1 LFLEYNYYK
10 ILGLESTAGVVEI
23 KRTYRKLAFKYH
35 PDKNSDSKAK
45 EFFQLLT
52 EAYTT
57 LSDAEKRFFY
67 DKKNNFNQTFE
78 ESVKIHPR
86 TRKSRRTK
94 SENKV
99 YNFHN
104 ENQKISLPPKFA
116 RVILFSTG
124 LFFGLFMMVFPILQS
139 IEYALSPTLILVF
152 LGFILTVDSIAGL
165 TGYRTMIFFE
175 LFRVIKNWFKVDLQ
189 RK

>member
-1 LFLEYNYYK
+1 M
-10 ILGLESTAGVVEI
+10 
-23 KRTYRKLAFKYH
+23 AFKYH

-57 LSDAEKRFFY
+57 LSDNEKRKSY

-78 ESVKIHPR
+78 ESVKVYPG

-94 SENKV
+94 APQNTV
-99 YNFHN
+99 YNFYQDN
-104 ENQKISLPPKFA
+104 EKVILPPKFA

-124 LFFGLFMMVFPILQS
+124 LIFGLFMIVFPVVQT
-139 IEYALSPTLILVF
+139 IEYTFSPTLIFVF
-152 LGFILTVDSIAGL
+152 MGFILTVDSVAGL
-165 TGYRTMIFFE
+165 TGYRTMLFFE
-175 LFRVIKNWFKVDLQ
+175 LFRVIKNWFRVDLQ
-189 RK
+189 GK

>member
-1 LFLEYNYYK
+1 MEYNYYK
-10 ILGLESTAGVVEI
+10 ILGLDTTAGTVEI

-57 LSDAEKRFFY
+57 LSDSEKRISY

-78 ESVKIHPR
+78 ESVKVYPR
-86 TRKSRRTK
+86 TRKSRRSK
-94 SENKV
+94 SENTV
-99 YNFHN
+99 YNFYS
-104 ENQKISLPPKFA
+104 EDQKVTLPPKFA

-124 LFFGLFMMVFPILQS
+124 LIFGLFMMVFPVLQS
-139 IEYALSPTLILVF
+139 IEYSLSPTLILVF
-152 LGFILTVDSIAGL
+152 MGFILTVDSIAGL

-175 LFRVIKNWFKVDLQ
+175 LFRAIKSWFKIDLQ
-189 RK
+189 GK

>member
-1 LFLEYNYYK
+1 MEYNYYK
-10 ILGLESTAGVVEI
+10 ILGISTTANLVEI

-52 EAYTT
+52 QAYST
-57 LSDAEKRFFY
+57 LSDSEKRVSY

-78 ESVKIHPR
+78 ESVKIYPR

-94 SENKV
+94 SENTI
-99 YNFHN
+99 YNFYQAN
-104 ENQKISLPPKFA
+104 EKVDLPPKFA

-124 LFFGLFMMVFPILQS
+124 LIFGLFMIVFPIIQT
-139 IEYALSPTLILVF
+139 IEYSFSPTLILIF

-175 LFRVIKNWFKVDLQ
+175 LFRVIKNWFKIDLQ
-189 RK
+189 GK

>member
-1 LFLEYNYYK
+1 M
-10 ILGLESTAGVVEI
+10 
-23 KRTYRKLAFKYH
+23 
-35 PDKNSDSKAK
+35 
-45 EFFQLLT
+45 
-52 EAYTT
+52 
-57 LSDAEKRFFY
+57 
-67 DKKNNFNQTFE
+67 
-78 ESVKIHPR
+78 
-86 TRKSRRTK
+86 
-94 SENKV
+94 V
-99 YNFHN
+99 YNFYN
-104 ENQKISLPPKFA
+104 EDQKVTLPPKFA

-189 RK
+189 KK

>member
-1 LFLEYNYYK
+1 MEYNYYK
-10 ILGLESTAGVVEI
+10 ILGLETTAGAVEI

-35 PDKNSDSKAK
+35 PDKNSDTKAK

-57 LSDAEKRFFY
+57 LSDSDKRISY

-78 ESVKIHPR
+78 ESVKVYPR
-86 TRKSRRTK
+86 TRKSRRSK
-94 SENKV
+94 SENTV
-99 YNFHN
+99 YNFYN
-104 ENQKISLPPKFA
+104 EDQKVTLPPKFA

-124 LFFGLFMMVFPILQS
+124 LIFGLFMMIFPVIQS
-139 IEYALSPTLILVF
+139 IEYTLSPTLILVF

-189 RK
+189 GK